1 MTDLRPRLRA
11 LGLHGL
17 CARWTD
23 AAAWPWVAELL
34 AIEETERQRRSLERR
49 VKAARLGRF
58 KPIADFDWSWPRSID
73 RELVEDLF
81 RLDFIAEAVNVILVG
96 PNGVGKT
103 MIAQNLVF
111 AALQQG
117 RTARFCT
124 ASALLADLVAQD
136 GGSALQRA
144 IRRYCRPSL
153 LAIDELGYLS
163 YDARAADLLFTI
175 VKARADLDRPI
186 VISTNKPF
194 AEWAEVFPN
203 AASVVALVDR
213 LVHRSEIVPIEAD
226 SFRLHEAKLRAAKR
240 KRS

>member
-1 MTDLRPRLRA
+1 MSNLQSRLRA

-17 CARWTD
+17 NARW
-23 AAAWPWVAELL
+23 AEAQHWPWVTELL
-34 AIEETERQRRSLERR
+34 TIEEGERQRRSLERR

-58 KPIADFDWSWPRSID
+58 KPMADFDWSWPRTID
-73 RELVEDLF
+73 RELVEELF
-81 RLDFIAEAVNVILVG
+81 GLDFLAEAVNVILVG

-103 MIAQNLVF
+103 MITQNLIF

-124 ASALLADLVAQD
+124 ASALLADLSAQD

-144 IRRYCRPSL
+144 VQRYCRPTL

-175 VKARADLDRPI
+175 VKARADLDRSII
-186 VISTNKPF
+186 VSTNKPF

-203 AASVVALVDR
+203 ASSVVALVDR

-226 SFRLHEAKLRAAKR
+226 SFRLHEARQRAAR
-240 KRS
+240 RQR

>member
-11 LGLHGL
+11 LGLYGL

-23 AAAWPWVAELL
+23 AQGWPWVPELL
-34 AIEETERQRRSLERR
+34 NIEESERQLRSLERR

-58 KPIADFDWSWPRSID
+58 KPMADFDWSWPKAID
-73 RELVEDLF
+73 RALVEDLF
-81 RLDFIAEAVNVILVG
+81 SLDFIAEAVNVILVG

-103 MIAQNLVF
+103 MIAQNLVYT
-111 AALQQG
+111 ALQQG

-124 ASALLADLVAQD
+124 ASALLADLVAQESS
-136 GGSALQRA
+136 SAIQRA
-144 IRRYCRPSL
+144 IRRYCRPAL

-163 YDARAADLLFTI
+163 YDARAADLLFTV

-186 VISTNKPF
+186 IISTNKAF
-194 AEWAEVFPN
+194 QDWSEVFPN

-213 LVHRSEIVPIEAD
+213 LIHRSEIVPIEAE
-226 SFRLHEAKLRAAKR
+226 SYRLHEAKLRAAKR
-240 KRS
+240 KR

>member
-1 MTDLRPRLRA
+1 MSNLQSRLRA

-17 CARWTD
+17 NARWSE
-23 AAAWPWVAELL
+23 AQHWPWVTELL
-34 AIEETERQRRSLERR
+34 AIEEGERQRRSLERR

-58 KPIADFDWSWPRSID
+58 KPMADFDWAWPKTID
-73 RELVEDLF
+73 RELVEELF
-81 RLDFIAEAVNVILVG
+81 GLDFLAEAVNVILVG

-103 MIAQNLVF
+103 MITQNLVF

-124 ASALLADLVAQD
+124 ASALLADLVAQE
-136 GGSALQRA
+136 GGSALQRT
-144 IRRYCRPSL
+144 IQRYCRPSL

-175 VKARADLDRPI
+175 VKARADLDRSII
-186 VISTNKPF
+186 VSTNKPF

-203 AASVVALVDR
+203 ASSVVALVDR
-213 LVHRSEIVPIEAD
+213 LVHRSEIVPIEAE
-226 SFRLHEAKLRAAKR
+226 SFRLHEARQRAARR
-240 KRS
+240 KR

>member
-17 CARWTD
+17 CAQWSE
-23 AAAWPWVAELL
+23 AQGWPWVHELL
-34 AIEETERQRRSLERR
+34 TIEETERQRRSLERR

-58 KPIADFDWSWPRSID
+58 KPMADFDWRWPAAID
-73 RELVEDLF
+73 RALIEDLF
-81 RLDFIAEAVNVILVG
+81 SLDFIAEAVNVILVG

-103 MIAQNLVF
+103 MIAQNLVYT
-111 AALQQG
+111 ALQQG

-124 ASALLADLVAQD
+124 ASALLADLVAQES
-136 GGSALQRA
+136 GSAIQRA
-144 IRRYCRPSL
+144 IRRYCRPAL

-186 VISTNKPF
+186 IISTNKAF
-194 AEWAEVFPN
+194 QDWSEVFPN

-213 LVHRSEIVPIEAD
+213 LIHRSEIVPIEAE
-226 SFRLHEAKLRAAKR
+226 SYRLHEAKLRAARR
-240 KRS
+240 KR